1 MKSFDEI
8 STNALSGGDF
18 FGHNLKTESHLIK
31 N

>member
-1 MKSFDEI
+1 MKNFEKI
-8 STNALSGGDF
+8 STNALSGDF